1 VLPLLKS
8 GTEQP
13 DCRIPRLKEECADG
27 AALAAIVAPLPRV
40 PQGLVSVTI
49 GWRRM
54 AGSDVFIIGSSFLD
68 KHSHQLTAI
77 LTLVLAV
84 VFAVVADRG
93 VSQWA
98 ARADLNPALD
108 THVRFIRRL
117 ITVGNCV
124 LGVLL
129 AVSQFRGLNDLAA
142 GLLASSAIIAATVGF
157 AARQTLANPIAGV
170 MLTIAQPLRIGDQV
184 TIVDQTGVVED
195 VRLNY
200 TVLRTT
206 NGRRLLI
213 PNERLAAVMIRNDTI
228 LDDYY
233 VRPEAS
239 VWLPPA
245 GDTDIAVSTLASIEE
260 RLDVR
265 VAEIT
270 PEGVRMRLMAEPI
283 PAPQRA
289 AREADL
295 RAAALTVAPRS

>member
-1 VLPLLKS
+1 M
-8 GTEQP
+8 G
-13 DCRIPRLKEECADG
+13 
-27 AALAAIVAPLPRV
+27 
-40 PQGLVSVTI
+40 
-49 GWRRM
+49 
-54 AGSDVFIIGSSFLD
+54 GSDVFIIGSSFLD

-77 LTLVLAV
+77 LTLVLAI

-93 VSQWA
+93 VSHWA
-98 ARADLNPALD
+98 ARADLNPAVD
-108 THVRFIRRL
+108 TRVRFIRRL
-117 ITVGNCV
+117 ITVGISV

-206 NGRRLLI
+206 EGRRLLI

-228 LDDYY
+228 LDDL

-260 RLDVR
+260 GLDVR

-270 PEGVRMRLMAEPI
+270 TEGVWMTLMAEPI
-283 PAPQRA
+283 PAPRRA

-295 RAAALTVAPRS
+295 RAAALRSLRGAGLLS